1 MASQSPSGQV
11 YLSSQAHLTLLDDF
25 TSGTSH
31 LNKTSNLSLQT
42 KSPQYGALQ
51 AGRNYQPTPSSSR
64 RSRRLLRPSR
74 RCHQRYIILPLRSPS
89 IGIPPFTKFSTNR
102 ITDLTGISP
111 TPQQQPQ
118 PEDSEHESTEAP
130 EPSLAG
136 TTHPLPLSTPYYT
149 ASIPIWLDLISSPS
163 EWSTSF
169 LSEEA
174 KEVLGVL
181 GGVVCVFEVPSS
193 SSKSQ
198 TSSAQ
203 KERTKNLVESVGK
216 VVREGL
222 GGWEWEG
229 VGLAVG
235 VTSLTGNETEVD
247 MEDQINEWDDL
258 CAEWGLEFVHHQI
271 TPNSGVKGKDKKE
284 EEKRN
289 EYGEKMGIARV
300 LEALQSNDWSGG
312 DSTATQDNGPLDD
325 SEEEEYID
333 PNDWDTEDEFDLGF
347 GYTRKQKAEMRK
359 AFWKGTETSDKSTEE
374 DLKAFRNV
382 TQSVDGSRGDAWDA
396 RMKSQA
402 REGFWKQFEEEVM
415 EKMKNNGEGKK
426 SATGAAKAGP
436 SAVSGS
442 GAGAGADKVKKEPQ
456 DDEEEEE
463 IGEEDVEKIAKMMM
477 KLQAVRDMSGSMPE
491 EQRRK
496 LAMKAVEEVM
506 REL

>member
-1 MASQSPSGQV
+1 M
-11 YLSSQAHLTLLDDF
+11 
-25 TSGTSH
+25 
-31 LNKTSNLSLQT
+31 
-42 KSPQYGALQ
+42 
-51 AGRNYQPTPSSSR
+51 
-64 RSRRLLRPSR
+64 
-74 RCHQRYIILPLRSPS
+74 
-89 IGIPPFTKFSTNR
+89 
-102 ITDLTGISP
+102 
-111 TPQQQPQ
+111 
-118 PEDSEHESTEAP
+118 
-130 EPSLAG
+130 
-136 TTHPLPLSTPYYT
+136 
-149 ASIPIWLDLISSPS
+149 
-163 EWSTSF
+163 
-169 LSEEA
+169 
-174 KEVLGVL
+174 LGVL
-181 GGVVCVFEVPSS
+181 GGMVCVFELPP

-198 TSSAQ
+198 TSPSQ
-203 KERTKNLVESVGK
+203 KQKTKELIQEVGK

-235 VTSLTGNETEVD
+235 VTSPAKDQMEVD
-247 MEDQINEWDDL
+247 DMEEEINEWDDL
-258 CAEWGLEFVHHQI
+258 CAEWGLEFVHHRVLPD
-271 TPNSGVKGKDKKE
+271 TDSASKGKKGAEEDKD
-284 EEKRN
+284 KRN

-312 DSTATQDNGPLDD
+312 DGAASTEGPLDGSD
-325 SEEEEYID
+325 EGENTDYID

-382 TQSVDGSRGDAWDA
+382 MQSIDGSRGDAWNA

-415 EKMKNNGEGKK
+415 ETMKKNGEGKK
-426 SATGAAKAGP
+426 PATGAAKAEP
-436 SAVSGS
+436 SSASGS
-442 GAGAGADKVKKEPQ
+442 GAGADKAKKEPQ
-456 DDEEEEE
+456 EDEEEE